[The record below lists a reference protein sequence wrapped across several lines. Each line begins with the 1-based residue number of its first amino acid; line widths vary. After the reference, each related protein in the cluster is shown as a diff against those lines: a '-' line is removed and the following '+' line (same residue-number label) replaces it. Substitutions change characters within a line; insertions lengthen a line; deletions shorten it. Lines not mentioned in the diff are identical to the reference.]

1 MTRPSSA
8 SDIPDQT
15 GRTALVTGASSG
27 IGRAAAA
34 LAARG
39 AHVILAVRDLA
50 RGEAVAQTIGSGV
63 EVRHLDLSSLASVR
77 ELAAG
82 VEEPLDYL
90 VNNAGMMSA
99 TRDLTSDGFE
109 SQLGFNHLGH
119 FALTNLLL
127 DRVTERVVTISSV
140 AHKSAEIDFDDLQW
154 ERRRYDPFGAYGQ
167 SKLANLLF
175 TAELQRLLASGGV
188 NHSFDSCPS
197 RLGSD
202 GIRHHQW
209 QPPSRSPR
217 GNRHAAPGAWTSR
230 LGAAH
235 PPRHRRRRSWRLLR
249 RPETIRGQRPRGA
262 GRTFAPSQRTGPG
275 AQAVDRVRGAD
286 GRRVPAAGRHGSLST
301 ASAPTEVTAMRPVPP
316 HRRAAVQ

>member
-109 SQLGFNHLGH
+109 SQLGVNHLGH

-175 TAELQRLLASGGV
+175 TAELQRLLASGGSTIRSTAAHPGWAATGFAIISGNRLLDRLAAIATPLLAHGPAGWALPTLLATV
-188 NHSFDSCPS
+188 GDVPGDSFAGP
-197 RLGSD
+197 RRFGVRGPAALAE
-202 GIRHHQW
+202 
-209 QPPSRSPR
+209 RSPR
-217 GNRHAAPGAWTSR
+217 ASEPDLARRLWTVSEE
-230 LGAAH
+230 LTGVAF
-235 PPRHRRRRSWRLLR
+235 PL
-249 RPETIRGQRPRGA
+249 QA
-262 GRTFAPSQRTGPG
+262 GTG
-275 AQAVDRVRGAD
+275 R
-286 GRRVPAAGRHGSLST
+286 
-301 ASAPTEVTAMRPVPP
+301 
-316 HRRAAVQ
+316 